1 MCGICGIVRS
11 SPADVVRQGRLF
23 AMRDALEHRGPDEA
37 GLYLERNV
45 GLAMRRLSI
54 IDLEGGQQPQ
64 TNETRSVRV
73 CCNGEIYN
81 YRELRKRLVTA
92 GHVFA
97 SASDTE
103 VIVHAY
109 EEYGDEF
116 AAKLRGMFAVCVWD
130 DERKR
135 LLLAVDRF
143 GIKPLYYSTA
153 DGGIAFS
160 SELGSLMRAGTI
172 PKAIDFCALAQFF
185 RLGFIPPSA
194 SVYSSVQKLAPGHLL
209 VWDGTAPTQPAR
221 YWQLP
226 VAAETDHGT
235 PAGRRAAL
243 RAHLREAV
251 ASHLVSDVPLGV
263 LLSGGIDSASVV
275 ALASEVGSDRL
286 ATFTVGFE
294 GDPSDERALAAT
306 VAKRYGT
313 EHHEIVLDPNGAQ
326 LLEGIAA
333 HFGEPFADAS
343 ALPTYLV
350 SGVARRRVK
359 AVLSG
364 DGGDELFL
372 GYTAFRGL
380 RLSGLAE
387 SIPAPMRRAG
397 LSLLEDL
404 PRLPNARL
412 NDSVERFR
420 RRGEATLSGADTAY
434 FAKLAP
440 VGMDP
445 AVPYLSPEL
454 RGLMAPHDGLAVV
467 RAAIEQHR
475 RRSPADPLDVYVHAG
490 IGIGLAGGMLVKVD
504 RMSMA
509 NSLEVRVPFL
519 DHRLAEFVARIPLA
533 ARMPHWRLKGLLKD
547 TMADALPPEVLH
559 APKRGFGLP
568 LARWFRG
575 DLAGFATERLLSPEA
590 RTSGA
595 YDPTSVAALLED
607 HRAGRRDTGGAI
619 WTLLMFELWRS
630 QTGALS

>member
-11 SPADVVRQGRLF
+11 SPADGVRQERLV

-37 GLYLERNV
+37 GLYLEHNV
-45 GLAMRRLSI
+45 GIAIRRLSI

-64 TNETRSVRV
+64 TNETRSVWV

-81 YRELRKRLVTA
+81 YKALRKTLAAA
-92 GHVFA
+92 GHVFT

-116 AAKLRGMFAVCVWD
+116 TAKLRGMFAVCVWD

-135 LLLAVDRF
+135 MLLAVDRF

-172 PKAIDFCALAQFF
+172 PTAIDYCALAQYF
-185 RLGFIPPSA
+185 RLGFIPPPA
-194 SVYSSVQKLAPGHLL
+194 SVYSAVQKLAPGHLL

-221 YWQLP
+221 YWELP
-226 VAAETDHGT
+226 VAAPFDHGT
-235 PAGRRAAL
+235 VADRRATL
-243 RAHLREAV
+243 RVHLREAV

-275 ALASEVGSDRL
+275 ALASEVGADRL
-286 ATFTVGFE
+286 ATFTVGFV
-294 GDPSDERALAAT
+294 GDRSDERVLAAT

-313 EHHEIVLDPNGAQ
+313 EHHEVMLDPHGAQ
-326 LLEGIAA
+326 LLERIAT

-350 SGVARRRVK
+350 TGVARQSVK

-380 RLSGLAE
+380 RLASLAE
-387 SIPAPMRRAG
+387 SIPVPLRRAG

-519 DHRLAEFVARIPLA
+519 DHRLAEFVSRIPLS

-547 TMADALPPEVLH
+547 TMADALPLEVLH

-575 DLAGFATERLLSPEA
+575 DLAGFAAERLLSPEA

-595 YDPTSVAALLED
+595 YDPTSVAVLLED